1 MATAGSGDPARAAL
15 ESPENRAG
23 SDRPPRYL
31 GAMELTRAPV
41 VVGAADSVEIAGSPS
56 SAAVSSITVDRLG
69 EALIPPAEHRLS
81 GERLAV
87 LASLAGAG
95 AIVLG
100 GVAMATTLHSSRSNT
115 PATGAGTPT
124 VATVPSEGVL
134 RSRETAAVSFL
145 AKPSTERIPFANS
158 DGRIVL
164 AVGPRGR
171 GVLVLQGLRPATAG
185 TSYVAWLVGRKGRVA
200 GSAGVFS
207 GGSSIVPL
215 SKLVPVGS
223 AVAVTLE
230 RLPGKA
236 PTGKLRLVA
245 RRDAG

>member
-1 MATAGSGDPARAAL
+1 
-15 ESPENRAG
+15 
-23 SDRPPRYL
+23 
-31 GAMELTRAPV
+31 MEITRAPV
-41 VVGAADSVEIAGSPS
+41 ALGTTDSVELAGSPS
-56 SAAVSSITVDRLG
+56 SSAVSSITVDRLG

-95 AIVLG
+95 AILLG
-100 GVAMATTLHSSRSNT
+100 GVAMATTLHSSRSDAS
-115 PATGAGTPT
+115 ATVAGTTT
-124 VATVPSEGVL
+124 VAKAPSEGVV
-134 RSRETAAVSFL
+134 RSRATAAVSFL

-200 GSAGVFS
+200 GSVGVFS
-207 GGSSIVPL
+207 GRSSVVPL
-215 SKLVPVGS
+215 SRLVPVGS

-230 RLPGKA
+230 RVPRKA

-245 RRDAG
+245 RRHAV

>member
-1 MATAGSGDPARAAL
+1 
-15 ESPENRAG
+15 
-23 SDRPPRYL
+23 
-31 GAMELTRAPV
+31 MEITRAPV
-41 VVGAADSVEIAGSPS
+41 AVGAADSVEIAGSPS
-56 SAAVSSITVDRLG
+56 SSPVSSITVDRLG
-69 EALIPPAEHRLS
+69 EALIPPPEHRLS

-100 GVAMATTLHSSRSNT
+100 GVAMATTLHSSGSDA
-115 PATGAGTPT
+115 PATDTGTPT
-124 VATVPSEGVL
+124 VATVPSAGAGESS
-134 RSRETAAVSFL
+134 RSRATAAVSFL
-145 AKPSTERIPFANS
+145 AKPSTQRIPFANS
-158 DGRIVL
+158 GGRIVL

-171 GVLVLQGLRPATAG
+171 GVLVLQGLRPAVTG

-207 GGSSIVPL
+207 GRTSIVPL
-215 SKLVPVGS
+215 SRLVPVGS

-230 RLPGKA
+230 RAARKV

-245 RRDAG
+245 RRDEG